1 MQTITKTAMDL
12 FYNPKIRRWVIR
24 VLGTV
29 FGVWLLLVLLGI
41 EILVETTHIEGG
53 TSCGRF
59 GCFTTDESYNCRYWT
74 GFGYRY
80 QEISPYNFTACP
92 VWRWGRQIPD

>member
-1 MQTITKTAMDL
+1 MAMDL
-12 FYNPKIRRWVIR
+12 FYDLKIRRWVIR

-29 FGVWLLLVLLGI
+29 FGVWLLLGVLGI
-41 EILVETTHIEGG
+41 EILVDTTHIKGG
-53 TSCGRF
+53 PIGRF
-59 GCFTTDESYNCRYWT
+59 YVEESYTCWYWT